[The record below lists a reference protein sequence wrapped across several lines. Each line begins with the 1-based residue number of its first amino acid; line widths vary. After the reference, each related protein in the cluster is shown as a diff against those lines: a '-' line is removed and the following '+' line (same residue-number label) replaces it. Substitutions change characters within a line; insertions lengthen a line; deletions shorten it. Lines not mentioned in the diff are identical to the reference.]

1 MDDGS
6 PYFLNGEDF
15 YLLSVLPTLAF
26 LGGSYSAA
34 LWSKHTSN
42 QNHLGVL
49 FRLTLE
55 SVH

>member
-26 LGGSYSAA
+26 LGGGYSAA

-42 QNHLGVL
+42 QNHLGVF

-55 SVH
+55 SVR